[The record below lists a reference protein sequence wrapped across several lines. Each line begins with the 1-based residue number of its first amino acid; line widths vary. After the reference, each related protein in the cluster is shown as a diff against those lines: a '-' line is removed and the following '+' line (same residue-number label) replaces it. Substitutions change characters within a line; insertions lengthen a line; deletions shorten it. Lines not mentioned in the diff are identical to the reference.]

1 MLAEENLPKNLKA
14 HYCFTG
20 NEVTKLPN
28 TTGKQET
35 VDFDDSI
42 YHQRL
47 CNCFREHTSYKYSSF
62 FYFPNIYLKDLL
74 ACSSPYSINL
84 E

>member
-14 HYCFTG
+14 HYYFNR

-35 VDFDDSI
+35 VGFDDSI

-47 CNCFREHTSYKYSSF
+47 CNCFREHISIVPFLFSQYL
-62 FYFPNIYLKDLL
+62 LKDILV
-74 ACSSPYSINL
+74 CSSPYFIYL
-84 E
+84 G